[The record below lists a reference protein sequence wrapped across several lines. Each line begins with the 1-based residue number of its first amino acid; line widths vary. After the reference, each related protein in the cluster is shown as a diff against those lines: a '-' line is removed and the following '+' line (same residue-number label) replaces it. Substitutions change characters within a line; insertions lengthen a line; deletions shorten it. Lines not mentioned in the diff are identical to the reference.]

1 MFHQVRSSNSDSG
14 LSSPSSSIDKAKIAP
29 TPLSSAKPRQRP
41 KSQHI
46 QKSDPEIAKR
56 SVSRF
61 LPTLHCTIFCRLS
74 TYTSYDNIQVENNP
88 QVYMV
93 DSITYA
99 DLDPRAFMVPQ
110 NKVLPTDI
118 SGRKADSSS
127 DSRSTYA
134 EISSKPM
141 YV

>member
-1 MFHQVRSSNSDSG
+1 VRSSNSDSG

-46 QKSDPEIAKR
+46 QKSDPEIAK
-56 SVSRF
+56 
-61 LPTLHCTIFCRLS
+61 RLS

>member
-1 MFHQVRSSNSDSG
+1 VRSSNSDSG

-56 SVSRF
+56 
-61 LPTLHCTIFCRLS
+61 LS

-88 QVYMV
+88 QVYKV

-118 SGRKADSSS
+118 SGKKADSSS